1 MKVKDQVDFYDA
13 IWGMEIDSLEKIRE
27 ILLRKKMTDSN
38 ISKLNLVDVA
48 IEEKHRRKEYM
59 SKLWGLVLHLLKSMT
74 FG

>member
-27 ILLRKKMTDSN
+27 ILLKKKMTDSN

-48 IEEKHRRKEYM
+48 IAEKHRRKGYLE
-59 SKLWGLVLHLLKSMT
+59 KL
-74 FG
+74 

>member
-59 SKLWGLVLHLLKSMT
+59 SKL
-74 FG
+74 

>member
-27 ILLRKKMTDSN
+27 ILLKKKMTDNN

-59 SKLWGLVLHLLKSMT
+59 SRL
-74 FG
+74 